1 MLSFKT
7 AEVHHLIK
15 AFDEYSRNQYFKDL
29 NSGFLQGLRKHKV
42 FLLN

>member
-15 AFDEYSRNQYFKDL
+15 AFDEYSRNQYFKD
-29 NSGFLQGLRKHKV
+29 
-42 FLLN
+42 